1 MAQPVYATVEDYG
14 TSPYGQAT
22 APADLAGRLAIASR
36 DIDDL
41 TRSAVYDTGDD
52 GQATDEDVRDA
63 LRQATIAQASY
74 GINPAAG
81 LAEGELPAGVSSASI
96 GSASITRQKA
106 APEVR
111 VGTIAYNPR
120 VFQILRAEN
129 LLHREPWTR

>member
-1 MAQPVYATVEDYG
+1 MAAPVYATPEDYDA
-14 TSPYGQAT
+14 SPYGQAT
-22 APADLAGRLAIASR
+22 APEDIAGRLAIASR

-41 TRSAVYDTGDD
+41 TRSAVYDTDEA

-74 GINPAAG
+74 GINPSAG

-120 VFQILRAEN
+120 VLQILRAEN